1 MQLGPYA
8 PFILS
13 AYGAAVAIIAALVLW
28 VVLDQRQLRRMLE
41 EAEVKGLTRRS
52 GQPVGGQP

>member
-13 AYGAAVAIIAALVLW
+13 AYGAALAILAALILW
-28 VVLDQRQLRRMLE
+28 IALDGRHLRRLLE
-41 EAEVKGLTRRS
+41 QAEMEGLTRRS
-52 GQPVGGQP
+52 VRNGQS

>member
-1 MQLGPYA
+1 MQLSPYA

-52 GQPVGGQP
+52 GQQVGGQP